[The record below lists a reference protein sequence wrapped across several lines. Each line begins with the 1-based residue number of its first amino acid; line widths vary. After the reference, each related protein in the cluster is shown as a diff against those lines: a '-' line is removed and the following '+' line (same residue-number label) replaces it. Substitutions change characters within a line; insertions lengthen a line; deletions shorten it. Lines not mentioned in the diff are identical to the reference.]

1 MTLGE
6 ALKRHRKTN
15 NLLQKQLAAV
25 IGISLK
31 HYTLIENGHA
41 HPSSKVLQRIFE
53 TTDIVV
59 EFTCN
64 KTDRVSEYIA
74 HYKAKR

>member
-6 ALKRHRKTN
+6 ALKQYRKAK
-15 NLLQKQLAAV
+15 NLLQKQLAAE

-31 HYTLIENGHA
+31 HYTLIENDRA
-41 HPSSKVLQRIFE
+41 HPSSTVLKRIYA

-59 EFTCN
+59 EFSVN
-64 KTDRVSEYIA
+64 TDKRVSEYSVR
-74 HYKAKR
+74 YKTK